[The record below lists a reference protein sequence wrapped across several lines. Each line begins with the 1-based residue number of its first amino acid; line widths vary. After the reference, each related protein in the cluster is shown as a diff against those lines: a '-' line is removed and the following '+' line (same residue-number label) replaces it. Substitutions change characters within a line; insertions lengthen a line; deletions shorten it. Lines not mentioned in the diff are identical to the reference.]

1 MRSAGSKRTRTRN
14 KTSDF
19 CEIVGCL
26 LGTTALRSAVVS
38 VFPEKGKGHAGQDK
52 SLWRQECGRCGGTSA
67 ALYDNMA
74 EVAM

>member
-1 MRSAGSKRTRTRN
+1 M
-14 KTSDF
+14 
-19 CEIVGCL
+19 GCL